1 VKLSHIPNL
10 ICVGRMLLVGPIV
23 LCLIRERFDGA
34 ILMFV
39 LAGLSDGLDG
49 FLARRFDWRT
59 HLGLILDPLADK
71 LLMVSVFLTMT
82 VMGLIPGWLALVVVG
97 RDLILMA
104 GGLAYHFL
112 IGPLEGE
119 PSQISKINTFLQLVY
134 VFGVMLSAA
143 GLGLPAEGLEILA
156 ATVFCTVVI
165 SGINYLVIWI
175 RKARQNRPGV
185 RP

>member
-1 VKLSHIPNL
+1 MKLSHIPNL

-23 LCLIRERFDGA
+23 FSLIRERFDAA

-71 LLMVSVFLTMT
+71 LLMVSVFVTMT
-82 VMGLIPGWLALVVVG
+82 LMGLIPVWLALVVVG
-97 RDLILMA
+97 RDLILTA

-143 GLGLPAEGLEILA
+143 GLRLPADVLDILA
-156 ATVFCTVVI
+156 VTVFCTVVI

-175 RKARQNRPGV
+175 RKARQNRPGI

>member
-1 VKLSHIPNL
+1 MKLSHIPNL

-23 LCLIRERFDGA
+23 LSLIRERFDAA

-82 VMGLIPGWLALVVVG
+82 VMGLIPVWLALVVIG

-104 GGLAYHFL
+104 GGLAYHLLF
-112 IGPLEGE
+112 GPLEGE
-119 PSQISKINTFLQLVY
+119 PSRISKINTFLQLVY

-143 GLGLPAEGLEILA
+143 GLGLPAEVLEILA
-156 ATVFCTVVI
+156 VTVFCTVVI
-165 SGINYLVIWI
+165 SGVNYLVIWI